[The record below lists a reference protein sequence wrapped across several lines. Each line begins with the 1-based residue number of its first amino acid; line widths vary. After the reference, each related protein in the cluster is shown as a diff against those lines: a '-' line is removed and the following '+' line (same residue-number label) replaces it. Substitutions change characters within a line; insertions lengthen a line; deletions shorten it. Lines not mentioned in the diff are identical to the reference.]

1 MMHMMQ
7 RFFPF
12 FLLFGFAVSAVF
24 AQELPER
31 GICSHRGWQ
40 SEFPENTIPAFEA
53 AVLMRAQMI
62 EFDVRFT
69 KDRQMVI
76 MHDWTVDRTSN
87 GTGNILDLTFDEVRA
102 LDFGSWKS
110 PRFAGTKIPTLD
122 ETLAVMPRN
131 IWLNIHLG
139 GVPREIAAELAQAVA
154 EKIVADGRTHQ
165 ALVACDHVEADA
177 IKEKYPQVKICN
189 MFRQGGSEAYI
200 SDTIARK
207 AEFIQ
212 LAYEL
217 PTPEQIARLKDAG
230 IKINYFG
237 TNDPAIMK
245 KLFDLGVEFPLV
257 DKLET
262 GMNFFDEYTGEN

>member
-1 MMHMMQ
+1 MK
-7 RFFPF
+7 RS
-12 FLLFGFAVSAVF
+12 FLLLALAAAYALLPAFVH
-24 AQELPER
+24 AQGSLPSR

-40 SEFPENTIPAFEA
+40 SEFPENTLPAFEA
-53 AVLMRAQMI
+53 AVLMKAQMI

-87 GTGNILDLTFDEVRA
+87 GTGHILDLSFDEVRA

-139 GVPREIAAELAQAVA
+139 GAPRGIAAELARAVA
-154 EKIVADGRTHQ
+154 EKIVADGRVDQ
-165 ALVACDHVEADA
+165 AFVACDHIEADA

-189 MFRQGGSEAYI
+189 MERQGGGEAYI
-200 SDTIARK
+200 SDTIARG

-217 PTPEQIARLKDAG
+217 PAAEQVARLKEAG
-230 IKINYFG
+230 VKVNYFG
-237 TNDPAIMK
+237 TDDQAVMK
-245 KLFDLGVEFPLV
+245 QLFDLGVEFPLV
-257 DKLET
+257 DRLET
-262 GMNFFDEYTGEN
+262 GMNFFDRYSGEN

>member
-1 MMHMMQ
+1 MK
-7 RFFPF
+7 RSF
-12 FLLFGFAVSAVF
+12 FLTVLAAAFTFLPTAVP
-24 AQELPER
+24 AQESLPSR

-53 AVLMRAQMI
+53 AVLMKAQMI

-76 MHDWTVDRTSN
+76 MHDWTVDRTSD
-87 GTGNILDLTFDEVRA
+87 GTGHILDLTFDEVRA

-122 ETLAVMPRN
+122 ETLAVMPRDV
-131 IWLNIHLG
+131 WLNIHLG
-139 GVPREIAAELAQAVA
+139 GVPHEIAAELALAVA
-154 EKIVADGRTHQ
+154 EKIVADNRVDQ
-165 ALVACDHVEADA
+165 AFVACDHIEADA
-177 IKEKYPQVKICN
+177 IKAKYPQVKICN
-189 MFRQGGSEAYI
+189 MFRQGGSNAYI
-200 SDTIARK
+200 DDTIARK

-217 PTPEQIARLKDAG
+217 PTPEQIARLKEAG

-237 TNDPAIMK
+237 TDDPAVMRR
-245 KLFDLGVEFPLV
+245 LFDLGVEFPLV
-257 DKLET
+257 DRLEA
-262 GMNFFDEYTGEN
+262 GMNFFDEYSREN